1 MQRTKPE
8 SDNKFG
14 FDKIIEGIRNLD
26 DQALTQV
33 AGEVTRLLSNRNTQ
47 PSSDREKELLKK
59 IRTSIPST
67 IIRRQKQ
74 LYKKLQNDS
83 LTLKEREELLLLNEL
98 LEEKS
103 AERILFLGELAQL
116 RGISVKQ
123 LATELKAR
131 LEDAEA

>member
-1 MQRTKPE
+1 M
-8 SDNKFG
+8 
-14 FDKIIEGIRNLD
+14 
-26 DQALTQV
+26 
-33 AGEVTRLLSNRNTQ
+33 
-47 PSSDREKELLKK
+47 
-59 IRTSIPST
+59 
-67 IIRRQKQ
+67 
-74 LYKKLQNDS
+74 YKKLQNDS